1 MAFFDDLGKVIAE
14 KGQGVLNKTKDLTE
28 ITKLSVKIAD
38 LQRKNENLYQTI
50 GKMYMDRY
58 GDHPDEAFKEAVHN
72 VQENLKRIVNYK
84 EDIKILKGYQKCDSC
99 GADVQNGS
107 QYCSACGSKVKEEDI
122 VAEAEV
128 VSEEVQEDDFREV
141 KEEEIH
147 AEAGT
152 EQTPETAKTEAEA

>member
-1 MAFFDDLGKVIAE
+1 MAFFDDLSKVIAE

-28 ITKLSVKIAD
+28 ITKLSVKVAD
-38 LQRKNENLYQTI
+38 LQKKNDSLYRTI
-50 GKMYMDRY
+50 GKMYVDRY
-58 GDHPDEAFKEAVHN
+58 GDHPDEAFQEAVRN
-72 VQENLKRIVNYK
+72 VRENLKRIVNFQ

-107 QYCSACGSKVKEEDI
+107 QYCSACGARVKEEDI

-141 KEEEIH
+141 KEDAVQEEIAAET
-147 AEAGT
+147 AEAEDT
-152 EQTPETAKTEAEA
+152 DKED